1 MTERSELSDRFTAE
15 GSCPQNTHDE
25 LLSAANL
32 WLDSP
37 PLLSG
42 VQVVALHAAIAK
54 VQCHL
59 EAVSTSVLHAGGTL
73 AETGMPPRKRPRD
86 AAAAQHWPP
95 RAACSTPTAAA
106 AAQPRPHGELVILGS
121 GIKAMAHLTREAM
134 VHLCAADVVF
144 GALNPTGPDRR
155 WLELTLGR
163 PIVDLGQFYP
173 ESAAADRRAAYVQ
186 GAEAVLR
193 EQLRKLGLSRS
204 DEDRIVMESLFS
216 GADVS

>member
-1 MTERSELSDRFTAE
+1 MTTKRSELSERFTAE
-15 GSCPQNTHDE
+15 GSSPQNTHDD
-25 LLSAANL
+25 LLAAANL
-32 WLDSP
+32 WLNSP
-37 PLLSG
+37 PLLSD

-73 AETGMPPRKRPRD
+73 AETGMPPRKRSRD

-95 RAACSTPTAAA
+95 REACAASAAA
-106 AAQPRPHGELVILGS
+106 PPRTHGELVILGS

-163 PIVDLGQFYP
+163 PI
-173 ESAAADRRAAYVQ
+173 
-186 GAEAVLR
+186 
-193 EQLRKLGLSRS
+193 
-204 DEDRIVMESLFS
+204 
-216 GADVS
+216 